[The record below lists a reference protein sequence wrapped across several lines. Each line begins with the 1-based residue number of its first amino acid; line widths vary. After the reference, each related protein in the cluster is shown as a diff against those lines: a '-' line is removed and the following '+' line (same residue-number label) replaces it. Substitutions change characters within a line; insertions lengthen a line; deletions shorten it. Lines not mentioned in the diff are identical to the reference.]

1 MRFYS
6 DADALIPSYVVYRFV
21 DESRAIVSALSAEMK
36 EVIAAQRNAALERK
50 ARVVFLPLGK
60 DNFVSCFA

>member
-1 MRFYS
+1 M
-6 DADALIPSYVVYRFV
+6 PSYVVYRFV
-21 DESRAIVSALSAEMK
+21 DESRAIVSALSAEVK